1 LPIAAQATCAPQK
14 CALLGGWFPIGR
26 SSQGPITDKPPRI
39 ASDPISRELK
49 NDDDQDDDYQHAN
62 DDADDASVVH
72 LSLPSF

>member
-1 LPIAAQATCAPQK
+1 
-14 CALLGGWFPIGR
+14 
-26 SSQGPITDKPPRI
+26 
-39 ASDPISRELK
+39 LK